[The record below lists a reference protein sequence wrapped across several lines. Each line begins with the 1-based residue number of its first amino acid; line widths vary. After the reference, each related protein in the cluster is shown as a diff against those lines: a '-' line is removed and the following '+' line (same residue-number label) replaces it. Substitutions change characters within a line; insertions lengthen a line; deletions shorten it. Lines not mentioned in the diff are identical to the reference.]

1 MLTVYRHGGIVAAM
15 DKTQKEILR
24 KQFEELNLAWKRIH
38 VLAQSLKDAGVELTF
53 STLFVDTCVDEA
65 SFFLDRLDRAPSPSV
80 SAKITEV
87 TYL

>member
-1 MLTVYRHGGIVAAM
+1 LTVYRLGGIVAAM
-15 DKTQKEILR
+15 DKTQKETLQ

-38 VLAQSLKDAGVELTF
+38 VLAQSLKDAGVELEF
-53 STLFVDTCVDEA
+53 NTLFIDTCTDET
-65 SFFLDRLDRAPSPSV
+65 SFFLDRISRAQFPFV